1 LGFFSAIHICLKVKP
16 LFKDCMR
23 PGWWWISIGMV
34 LIQVILLG
42 VDNLFGNPG
51 HEVITRLTG
60 IILKDDRD

>member
-1 LGFFSAIHICLKVKP
+1 
-16 LFKDCMR
+16 
-23 PGWWWISIGMV
+23 MV